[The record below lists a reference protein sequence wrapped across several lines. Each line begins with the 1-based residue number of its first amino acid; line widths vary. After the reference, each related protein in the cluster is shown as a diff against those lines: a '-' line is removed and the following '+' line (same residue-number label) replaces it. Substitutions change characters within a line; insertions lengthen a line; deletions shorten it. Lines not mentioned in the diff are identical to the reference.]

1 MPRIEDIT
9 FYPNRLGKNLGNS
22 WWDSYEED
30 KPYKDPKQLEME
42 FLWPHNAIQ
51 LDLGLEVPETK
62 KLYTVDNS
70 LGSPFLFGTATGTTV
85 APTLSVA
92 PTNSVGQ
99 LSIGGIQIG
108 IEKKP
113 SLVQRMLYKLLG
125 FNWKDKQ

>member
-1 MPRIEDIT
+1 MFTDRLLDG
-9 FYPNRLGKNLGNS
+9 FYKEIWSETPH
-22 WWDSYEED
+22 
-30 KPYKDPKQLEME
+30 KDPKQLEME

-51 LDLGLEVPETK
+51 LDLGLEVFEAK

-70 LGSPFLFGTATGTTV
+70 LGSPFLFGTATGTTI

-99 LSIGGIQIG
+99 LSIGSIQIG

-113 SLVQRMLYKLLG
+113 KWHQRVLYKLLG
-125 FNWKDKQ
+125 FNWNDK